1 MTWLLFVSIIFS
13 ICQGFNLCVVGGN
26 SGLGR
31 EIIFQGISDN
41 KKILALSNSSNKI
54 KYPYR
59 GGGLD
64 LKSTNGYIDSNNLQ
78 VDTYNNFNKYQ
89 FKNIVF
95 TLGSQPF
102 SNDYS
107 DQVTKDII
115 SNLDNKL
122 DGIIL
127 VSAYGAGE
135 SFKDSNIGIK
145 IMNNFY
151 LRDIYRAKNSQ
162 EKIIREYSNKNNI
175 NTFILRPKALSF
187 GENIYSVKS
196 RQTLAR
202 EILEYLYII

>member
-1 MTWLLFVSIIFS
+1 MKLYLLFIIFN
-13 ICQGFNLCVVGGN
+13 IVKAFNLCVVGGN

-31 EIIFQGISDN
+31 EIIFQGISAN

-64 LKSTNGYIDSNNLQ
+64 IKPISCYIDNNNLQ
-78 VDTYNNFNKYQ
+78 VDTYNNFNKYR
-89 FKNIVF
+89 FENIVF
-95 TLGSQPF
+95 TLGGQPF

-107 DQVTKDII
+107 DNVTKDII

-122 DGIIL
+122 DGIVL
-127 VSAYGAGE
+127 VSAHGAGE
-135 SFKDSNIGIK
+135 SLKDSNIGIK
-145 IMNNFY
+145 IMDNLY
-151 LRDIYRAKNSQ
+151 LRDTYRAKNSQ
-162 EKIIREYSNKNNI
+162 EKIIREYSKKNNI
-175 NTFILRPKALSF
+175 NTFILRPKALSY
-187 GENIYSVKS
+187 GQNMYSIKS

>member
-135 SFKDSNIGIK
+135 SLKDSNIGIK